1 MENGLGQ
8 VRLRCALNTAF
19 TRAVPQRTHFYPSQE
34 LKTERWRTKSVQAAL
49 KLHQQRFT
57 LTKKFYSTQILCKKN
72 RLRSEFPKSWGI
84 RITAFAS
91 VGGERIRAENERLVF
106 FCLYSTICVQYSSD
120 SQRKRPR
127 QSAKSH
133 TVNQLCYG
141 VDLQDSCFILVCS
154 RSVCCL
160 FHPFS
165 AVATTH
171 LLDGGAVAFE
181 IVSFKR
187 LETAT
192 RIKNLENADSGT
204 EDGND

>member
-1 MENGLGQ
+1 MNVWTFNRSQKKTHPHRAFRLYKTFGFNHGQ
-8 VRLRCALNTAF
+8 SQKHGTVCACNCNQFAAPATA
-19 TRAVPQRTHFYPSQE
+19 TSSRASYPVQRN
-34 LKTERWRTKSVQAAL
+34 A
-49 KLHQQRFT
+49 
-57 LTKKFYSTQILCKKN
+57 
-72 RLRSEFPKSWGI
+72 
-84 RITAFAS
+84 
-91 VGGERIRAENERLVF
+91 
-106 FCLYSTICVQYSSD
+106 
-120 SQRKRPR
+120 PR
-127 QSAKSH
+127 ES
-133 TVNQLCYG
+133 NQLAAPATATSSRASHPVQRSAPRECNC
-141 VDLQDSCFILVCS
+141 CFILVRS

-204 EDGND
+204 EARND